1 MTDQSN
7 SRAGSRFN
15 NDLRY
20 RDDYHPN
27 QTQLTP
33 AYALEPIRLALGGIE
48 LDPCTEPDNPT
59 GADRF
64 FSLPTDGAEQPWAA
78 ESIFVNPP
86 YSRAKDRWAERC
98 MQAGEAGAR
107 VALLIPA
114 HPDTRIAQRL
124 MASAHA
130 VTFVKGRLKFG
141 IPRENGRQQ
150 AASHGSVIYTWNA
163 DVSHLRSLGATLVK
177 PEAAA

>member
-1 MTDQSN
+1 MSA
-7 SRAGSRFN
+7 SHRFN

-20 RDDYHPN
+20 RDDHHPN

-33 AYALEPIRLALGGIE
+33 PYALEPIRKALGGIV

-64 FSLPTDGAEQPWAA
+64 FTPPTDGAEEPWDA
-78 ESIFVNPP
+78 ESIFINPP
-86 YSRAKDRWAERC
+86 YSRAKDRWAERA
-98 MQAGEAGAR
+98 MQAGSQGSR

-124 MASAHA
+124 LASAHA
-130 VTFVKGRLKFG
+130 VTFVQGRLKFG

-150 AASHGSVIYTWNA
+150 AASHGSAIYTWNA
-163 DVSHLRSLGATLVK
+163 DTSALESLGATLVRA
-177 PEAAA
+177 PQ